1 MKGRMSLASR
11 SWSSAWRNFWNPA
24 SRCGYC
30 GCVQSRSPWRGMG
43 GQSRGVRMQGERYC
57 RTECMELALVEVL
70 GRAQAAPQ
78 SSSPASHRIPLGLLL
93 LSRQQLTAVQLRTAL
108 EAQREAVRGK
118 NQSRKR
124 IGAWLQELGF
134 STEQQVTAALARQW
148 CCPVLRAPPMAIA
161 ASRFPPIPTLLLE
174 SFQMIPVELVGANG
188 TLLMAFSE
196 GIDYTVL
203 YAIERM
209 LGYHTEAC
217 LVCPSTLRKSLQ
229 ALAGRR
235 GASDVVFER
244 TEDAGE
250 CARIIVNYSAK
261 VQAEEVRVARC
272 GEHLWV
278 RLERG
283 IRLERLRQ
291 EAVTLVL
298 RAPGSS
304 QFPVLSSQFSAL

>member
-1 MKGRMSLASR
+1 MAITVCESQTFLRWGPEHNERQHEPGFAILEFTSPEFTIVEFGLARFLESCAAVR
-11 SWSSAWRNFWNPA
+11 VQRLRPESKPVARN
-24 SRCGYC
+24 
-30 GCVQSRSPWRGMG
+30 G
-43 GQSRGVRMQGERYC
+43 G
-57 RTECMELALVEVL
+57 AFA
-70 GRAQAAPQ
+70 GRA
-78 SSSPASHRIPLGLLL
+78 H
-93 LSRQQLTAVQLRTAL
+93 AL
-108 EAQREAVRGK
+108 EAQREAGRAK

-148 CCPVLRAPPMAIA
+148 SCPVLRAPPMEIA
-161 ASRFPPIPTLLLE
+161 ARRFPSIPILLLE
-174 SFQMIPVELVGANG
+174 SFQMIPVELVEANG

-196 GIDYTVL
+196 GIDYTIL

-217 LVCPSTLRKSLQ
+217 LVCPSALQKSLQ

-235 GASDVVFER
+235 GQSDVVFDR
-244 TEDAGE
+244 IDDAGE

-272 GEHLWV
+272 GEHLW
-278 RLERG
+278 

-298 RAPGSS
+298 RAPISSS
-304 QFPVLSSQFSAL
+304 QFPVLSSQFSVL